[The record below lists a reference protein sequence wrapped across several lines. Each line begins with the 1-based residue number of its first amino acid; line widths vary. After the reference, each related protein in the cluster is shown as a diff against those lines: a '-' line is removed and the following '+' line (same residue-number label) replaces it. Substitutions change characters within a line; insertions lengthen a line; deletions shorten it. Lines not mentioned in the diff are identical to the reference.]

1 MKNKKLISLF
11 TAAAISAAL
20 LVPGTTAYAD
30 SQEVVTIGADLNEA
44 QKNAILQYFGI
55 YGKNIE
61 TITINNQDERNHLA
75 SYIPIEQIG
84 TRTYSCALVQPT
96 TSGGIQV
103 KTANL
108 SYVTSNMIA
117 TTLSTAG
124 VSNCNVIA
132 ASPFEVSGTGALTG
146 VIMAYETA
154 TDTTLDSTKKDI
166 ANQELVTTGTIAQ
179 TVGQNTATQ
188 IVNDIKI
195 QVISGQVVDQDQVDA
210 IVDEVVNKIEEEKS
224 TETETTASGE
234 TEQQTVTVEL
244 SDTDRQML
252 KDLANKIAQQNY
264 DYDQMKATLDR
275 VEQNVSDIASNTSDS
290 SDSSKAG
297 SETAAPSETNASP
310 DAAQTE
316 TAAAESET
324 QTAEDA
330 ARTEEF
336 FSNTDSAALKDV
348 SGGEITN
355 ESTTFDTE
363 ASTDTAG
370 ASESTEAASTESS
383 SPFDITTSDSY
394 GSDTAQTEA
403 SDASD
408 ETAAAE
414 TGAENAASET
424 SQTTGAENAAADTT
438 EAAAATEQSEG
449 AAALTLGEVK
459 TIADLQSDIFSDYF
473 RIYAANANLKFTSGT
488 LDVTGP
494 DGTVASIDLTD
505 ISKCQS
511 IPLSQDKLTEFNWT
525 EGTEFVVSLKDALE
539 GDGNYSFTLSSDAS
553 VASSADGA
561 DVQTAPT
568 AVVAINP
575 ASLNI
580 HTTEGLD
587 IDSSTLRDFDVT
599 NGTSVSVPCT
609 ALDFVNAEASTDSA
623 GETASEA
630 ATAQITIAD
639 SSIVTADTASLD
651 YAAGV
656 TGFSLTP
663 VSRGETTVTITY
675 YDANGAQL
683 NSYPYTITVF

>member
-234 TEQQTVTVEL
+234 TEQQTVTAEL

-275 VEQNVSDIASNTSDS
+275 VEQNVSDNASNTSDS

>member
-234 TEQQTVTVEL
+234 TEQQTVTAEL

-275 VEQNVSDIASNTSDS
+275 VEQNVSDIAPNTSDS

-297 SETAAPSETNASP
+297 AETAAPSETNASP

-408 ETAAAE
+408 ETAAVE

-609 ALDFVNAEASTDSA
+609 ALDFGNAEASTDSA

>member
-234 TEQQTVTVEL
+234 TEQQTVTAEL

-275 VEQNVSDIASNTSDS
+275 VEQNVSDIASNT

-408 ETAAAE
+408 ETAAVE

>member
-234 TEQQTVTVEL
+234 TEQQTVTAEL

-275 VEQNVSDIASNTSDS
+275 VEQNVSDIASNT

-408 ETAAAE
+408 ETAAVE

-599 NGTSVSVPCT
+599 NGTSFSVPCT

>member
-234 TEQQTVTVEL
+234 TEQQTVTAEL

-408 ETAAAE
+408 ETAAVE